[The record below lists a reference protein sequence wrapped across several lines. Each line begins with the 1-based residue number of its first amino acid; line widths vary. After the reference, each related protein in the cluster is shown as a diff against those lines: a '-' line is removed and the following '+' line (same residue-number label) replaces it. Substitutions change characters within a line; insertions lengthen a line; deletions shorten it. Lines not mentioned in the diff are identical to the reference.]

1 MAAPSAT
8 LSRSGTG
15 SAWGGIVAGGQGLVF
30 PVLIV
35 SALLVIVAPLPAAVM
50 DLLLAGNV
58 TAAVVIL
65 LTTIYVGRPLDFSV
79 FPSLLLG
86 TTLARLVLNVASTR
100 LILTRG
106 ATDGTAAAGGVIE
119 AFGNF
124 VSGDSLVVGLILF
137 VILVAIQF
145 LVITKGATRISEV
158 AARFALDGMP
168 GKQMAID
175 ADLNAGLVTA
185 EQAKNRR
192 QEVANQADFYGAM
205 DGASKFVRGDAIAGI
220 VITLI
225 NIAGGLF
232 VGMIEQGM
240 PLAEAAKVFTTL
252 TIGDGLVSQVPGFLI
267 SLAAALLV
275 TRSSDKS
282 NLSTDVVGQLFG
294 HPETMFLAASFLAA
308 LSLTGLPALPMMS
321 LALGCVVV
329 GVTLRGGRK
338 AEAVQKVQD
347 DRATEAAARPEP
359 KPEDHLSVDP
369 LELELGVGLIR
380 LADPAAGGDLL
391 ERVTR
396 VRHKI
401 AQDLGLILPKVRIR
415 DNIRLDQREYR
426 VKIRD
431 VAVARGEAYPEGL
444 LAIDTGAV
452 SGRMP
457 GMSTIEPAFGRPAVW
472 IDPAASDQ
480 ADLLGYSVVETTAVL
495 ITHLTEVVR
504 EHAAELLTR
513 TQVHALLD
521 HLKQSSPKLVEELVP
536 DVLKVAQVHQ
546 VLANLLRERVPVR
559 DLEQILETLGDY
571 ADRTKDL
578 ALLTEYVRHGLA
590 RTICQQYRD
599 DSGTLHV
606 VTLDPALEDV
616 LAAGFEWSDRGLT
629 VKLAPQTSGAVARAI
644 AETLKN
650 LVAAG
655 HPAVL
660 LCGPGVRAGLRQ
672 ITQASLP
679 KLAVLSLNEI
689 TRDTQ
694 VEAHGQVAASA
705 VRPVGAKRT

>member
-1 MAAPSAT
+1 MSQPRSQRSAFAG
-8 LSRSGTG
+8 GTG
-15 SAWGGIVAGGQGLVF
+15 IAF

-35 SALLVIVAPLPAAVM
+35 SALLVIILPLPAAVM
-50 DLLLAGNV
+50 DVLLAGNV

-65 LTTIYVGRPLDFSV
+65 LTTIYVGKPLDFSV

-100 LILTRG
+100 LILTHG
-106 ATDGTAAAGGVIE
+106 ASDGTSAAGGVIE

-137 VILVAIQF
+137 TILVAIQF

-175 ADLNAGLVTA
+175 ADLNAGLITA
-185 EQAKNRR
+185 DVAKNRR
-192 QEVANQADFYGAM
+192 QEVASQADFYGAM

-225 NIAGGLF
+225 NVLGGLY
-232 VGMIEQGM
+232 VGMVEKGM

-267 SLAAALLV
+267 SLASALLV
-275 TRSSDKS
+275 TRSSGDS
-282 NLSTDVVGQLFG
+282 ELSKDVVSQTFR
-294 HPETMFLAASFLAA
+294 HPQAMFLAAGFLVA
-308 LSLTGLPALPMMS
+308 LSLTGLPTLPMMS
-321 LALGCVVV
+321 LGAACAVV
-329 GVTLRGGRK
+329 GVTLRSGKK
-338 AEAVQKVQD
+338 AETVRQEQTAK
-347 DRATEAAARPEP
+347 TEAAAAKPEP
-359 KPEDHLSVDP
+359 KPEDHLLVDP

-380 LADPAAGGDLL
+380 LADPGVGGDLL
-391 ERVTR
+391 DRVTR

-401 AQDLGLILPKVRIR
+401 AQELGLILPKVRIR

-431 VAVARGEAYPEGL
+431 VAVARGEAYPEGR

-457 GMSTIEPAFGRPAVW
+457 GLSTTEPAFGRPAVW
-472 IDPAASDQ
+472 IDPSASER
-480 ADLLGYSVVETTAVL
+480 AELLGYSVVEPSAVL

-504 EHAAELLTR
+504 EHSAELLTR
-513 TQVHALLD
+513 QQVHQLLD
-521 HLKQSSPKLVEELVP
+521 HLKTTSPKLIEELVP
-536 DVLKVAQVHQ
+536 ELLKVAQVHQ
-546 VLANLLRERVPVR
+546 VLANLLRERVPIR
-559 DLEQILETLGDY
+559 DLEQILETLGDF

-578 ALLTEYVRHGLA
+578 GLLTEYVRHGLA

-599 DSGTLHV
+599 SENVLHV

-616 LAAGFEWSDRGLT
+616 LSAGFDWGERGLS
-629 VKLAPQTSGAVARAI
+629 VKLSPQTSDAVCRGI
-644 AETLKN
+644 AESLKP

-660 LCGPGVRAGLRQ
+660 LCGPQVRAGLRQ
-672 ITQASLP
+672 VTQASLP
-679 KLAVLSLNEI
+679 KLAIISLNEV

-694 VEAHGQVAASA
+694 VEAHGQVDVNV
-705 VRPVGAKRT
+705 VRREAAKRQEVAAAR